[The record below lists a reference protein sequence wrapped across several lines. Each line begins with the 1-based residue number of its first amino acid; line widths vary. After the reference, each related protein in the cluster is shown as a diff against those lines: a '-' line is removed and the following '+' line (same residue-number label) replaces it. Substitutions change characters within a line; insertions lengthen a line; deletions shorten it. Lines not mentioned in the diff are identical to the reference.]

1 MSLEKKDVRMKLHPD
16 MHAQLTVLAE
26 VSRMEIGEFV
36 EAVLVSEISRR
47 VHEASLLNSKLAR
60 LGLTGNGRD
69 RRSKNRD

>member
-36 EAVLVSEISRR
+36 ESVLVGEINRR
-47 VHEASLLNSKLAR
+47 VHEASVIADRLSR
-60 LGLTGNGRD
+60 LGLTGN
-69 RRSKNRD
+69 RRAK